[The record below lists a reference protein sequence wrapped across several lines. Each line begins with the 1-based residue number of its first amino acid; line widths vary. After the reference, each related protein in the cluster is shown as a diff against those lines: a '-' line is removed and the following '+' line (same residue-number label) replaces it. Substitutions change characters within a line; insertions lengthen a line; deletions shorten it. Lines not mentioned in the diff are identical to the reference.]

1 MEINVLGVNCVLEL
15 VVKARFNLQKAFS
28 DLEAYF
34 FPLYYTGS
42 TEVTSI
48 SDSCWVVL
56 AANFVAHLFKHQSA
70 PL

>member
-48 SDSCWVVL
+48 SDSC
-56 AANFVAHLFKHQSA
+56 
-70 PL
+70 